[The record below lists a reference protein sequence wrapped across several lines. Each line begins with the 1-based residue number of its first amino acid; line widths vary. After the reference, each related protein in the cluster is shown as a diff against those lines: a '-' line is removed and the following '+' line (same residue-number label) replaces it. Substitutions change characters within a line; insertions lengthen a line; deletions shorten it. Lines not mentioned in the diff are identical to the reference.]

1 MNPAAPATTKAET
14 TTTTSSSSS
23 SRSSSSE
30 KNIDNAI
37 AFLVH
42 PSVKNA
48 TTKSSKEKRAFLRGK
63 GVTDEEISTAFARA
77 GVREDDDDKE
87 EEEEEEDFNTTNNVG
102 VGKYHP
108 TPLSALNNN
117 NNNNNNRPPAVPYG
131 VIHRRHGEGMRWTQM
146 VAYAA
151 ALCAFGSYAYPRVKR
166 YLSLIHI

>member
-1 MNPAAPATTKAET
+1 MG
-14 TTTTSSSSS
+14 

-48 TTKSSKEKRAFLRGK
+48 TTKTSSKDKRAFLRGK

-77 GVREDDDDKE
+77 GVREDDDKE
-87 EEEEEEDFNTTNNVG
+87 EEEEED
-102 VGKYHP
+102 VGKYNNERSVVPRYHP
-108 TPLSALNNN
+108 TTLA

-131 VIHRRHGEGMRWTQM
+131 VI
-146 VAYAA
+146 
-151 ALCAFGSYAYPRVKR
+151 
-166 YLSLIHI
+166 